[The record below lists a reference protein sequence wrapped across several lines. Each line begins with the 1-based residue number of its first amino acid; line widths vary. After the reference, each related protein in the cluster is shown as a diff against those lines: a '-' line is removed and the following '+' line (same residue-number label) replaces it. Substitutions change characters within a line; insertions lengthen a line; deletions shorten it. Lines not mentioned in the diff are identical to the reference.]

1 MAQGRRARTIAMLL
15 GAFAT
20 IGLVG
25 FADLVSSPYL
35 SFAIFYIVPV
45 AAIAWIGGRRF
56 GLAAALVSSAT
67 GFVADLLTIPAWNG
81 YAVWNLANRCSLFV
95 GVALVVSRLRVAL
108 EGERRLAEREREVS
122 ELKSDRMRQVAEDS
136 RVPLADI
143 SAKLVNLG
151 FDAEE
156 MSVEEIRALLTD
168 LANASVRLS
177 AVVES
182 LSQDVESDA
191 VGVS

>member
-1 MAQGRRARTIAMLL
+1 M
-15 GAFAT
+15 
-20 IGLVG
+20 
-25 FADLVSSPYL
+25 
-35 SFAIFYIVPV
+35 
-45 AAIAWIGGRRF
+45 
-56 GLAAALVSSAT
+56 
-67 GFVADLLTIPAWNG
+67 GFVADLVTIPAWSG
-81 YAVWNLANRCSLFV
+81 YAVWNLANRCFLFV

>member
-1 MAQGRRARTIAMLL
+1 M
-15 GAFAT
+15 
-20 IGLVG
+20 
-25 FADLVSSPYL
+25 
-35 SFAIFYIVPV
+35 
-45 AAIAWIGGRRF
+45 
-56 GLAAALVSSAT
+56 
-67 GFVADLLTIPAWNG
+67 
-81 YAVWNLANRCSLFV
+81 
-95 GVALVVSRLRVAL
+95 
-108 EGERRLAEREREVS
+108 
-122 ELKSDRMRQVAEDS
+122 LKSDRMRQVAEDS

-182 LSQDVESDA
+182 LSRDVESDA